1 MSRAD
6 TDPQRAVP
14 GPAQA
19 GRQPRVPGPGGGDPR
34 PAGPGSGDGD
44 SRLAAAG
51 SDDGDSRLAA
61 SGDGDSRLAASG
73 SGDGDSRL
81 GTTGS
86 AEDEVAAGPVAG
98 DGGPVEPG
106 VARRA
111 PWRGWEPI
119 IRVAGVVIAILASFV
134 SGVFELL
141 LSTLR
146 AGDVTAVWHGDAI
159 GSGGGPLIGVSIL
172 LAAVLN
178 YGIAWFAVG
187 TTGRKWALGPPWALW
202 TLMMLFAA
210 GVRTTEGDY
219 LLGANNWV
227 ALVMILVGSLSYA
240 VYSYRMILARAPR

>member
-6 TDPQRAVP
+6 TDPQPAVP
-14 GPAQA
+14 GPAEA
-19 GRQPRVPGPGGGDPR
+19 GRQPVVPGPASGESRSSAPGSGLRDPR
-34 PAGPGSGDGD
+34 P
-44 SRLAAAG
+44 
-51 SDDGDSRLAA
+51 
-61 SGDGDSRLAASG
+61 AASG
-73 SGDGDSRL
+73 SGEGDARPAASGLGDPGRAASGLGEDPRSVASDAGVGDG
-81 GTTGS
+81 T
-86 AEDEVAAGPVAG
+86 AAGLAAG

-106 VARRA
+106 AARRA

-159 GSGGGPLIGVSIL
+159 GSGGGPLIGLSVV

-178 YGIAWFAVG
+178 YGIAWFAVS

-210 GVRTTEGDY
+210 GVRTSEGDY
-219 LLGANNWV
+219 LLSGTNWV

-240 VYSYRMILARAPR
+240 VYSYRMILKRVPR